1 MSPTTSKYIV
11 GQQVKLKSG
20 ESVRIIGLDSVEK
33 TYKVMGSDNS
43 VDSVKPDE
51 IEMAEPSP
59 YKDYQQS
66 GPDEQNPDS
75 LKLKQKDVSSNH
87 IGDFI
92 V

>member
-1 MSPTTSKYIV
+1 
-11 GQQVKLKSG
+11 
-20 ESVRIIGLDSVEK
+20 
-33 TYKVMGSDNS
+33 MGSDNS